1 MARGDY
7 LARTGGGYGKSF
19 KQKSDNLKQS
29 IGSLD
34 RRINNAV
41 KSGNV
46 DQAKDLRSRQNKF
59 VQNLADTA
67 VREAASPYGG
77 NDPELT
83 IQGNVR
89 TSSGGPLLTTKGDE
103 LRQSVIDRDFLNP
116 TRRLDNLFPKQMEA
130 MYPVSRKAQRGPF
143 AVQAIKQMFGIEDK
157 PIPYS
162 GDGIMPAL
170 RYPLQRFSFDPLTRD
185 TEENMA
191 AVEGAD
197 IFSNE
202 GDFNAPATII
212 KANAEDAFNTSPYQ
226 VMNANS
232 LNDGI
237 DLLIDQGV
245 IAPEESRNL
254 DLGNLFGNFQ
264 DGIGALNLNDLGDRF
279 SNNPLVQGFK
289 KLDDNKGLDINLND
303 RSLQY
308 RKDSPFNLPGS
319 LTFSL
324 NPNNAGIM
332 YEI

>member
-46 DQAKDLRSRQNKF
+46 DQAKDLRSRQNNF

-67 VREAASPYGG
+67 VREATSLYGG

-89 TSSGGPLLTTKGDE
+89 TSSGGPLLTTKGGQ

-116 TRRLDNLFPKQMEA
+116 TRRLQNQFPAEMKK
-130 MYPVSRKAQRGPF
+130 MYPISQAAQQGPF
-143 AVQAIKQMFGIEDK
+143 AVQAIKKMFGMEDK

-170 RYPLQRFSFDPLTRD
+170 RYPLDEQ
-185 TEENMA
+185 NMA
-191 AVEGAD
+191 AAEGAD

-212 KANAEDAFNTSPYQ
+212 NANANVEDTFNTSPYQ

-232 LNDGI
+232 LKDGI

-245 IAPEESRNL
+245 IAPEEPRNL

-264 DGIGALNLNDLGDRF
+264 DGIGALNLNDLGNRF

-303 RSLQY
+303 RLLQY

>member
-46 DQAKDLRSRQNKF
+46 DQAKDLRSRQNNF

-89 TSSGGPLLTTKGDE
+89 TSSGGPLLTTKGGQ

-116 TRRLDNLFPKQMEA
+116 TRRLQNEFPAEMKK
-130 MYPVSRKAQRGPF
+130 MYPISQAAQGGPF
-143 AVQAIKQMFGIEDK
+143 ALQAIKKMFGIEDK

-170 RYPLQRFSFDPLTRD
+170 RYPLDEQ
-185 TEENMA
+185 NMA
-191 AVEGAD
+191 AAEGAD

-202 GDFNAPATII
+202 GDFATPV
-212 KANAEDAFNTSPYQ
+212 ARAETPFELVNVGGLNLGPTIDMNELINRGQGIFENFQQ
-226 VMNANS
+226 VVPEGLNLNIGDKS
-232 LNDGI
+232 LNYK
-237 DLLIDQGV
+237 
-245 IAPEESRNL
+245 R
-254 DLGNLFGNFQ
+254 NLFG
-264 DGIGALNLNDLGDRF
+264 
-279 SNNPLVQGFK
+279 
-289 KLDDNKGLDINLND
+289 
-303 RSLQY
+303 
-308 RKDSPFNLPGS
+308 LPGQFSFGISPEQVS
-319 LTFSL
+319 L
-324 NPNNAGIM
+324 G

>member
-7 LARTGGGYGKSF
+7 LAKTGGGYGKSYQ
-19 KQKSDNLKQS
+19 QKTDNLKQS

-34 RRINNAV
+34 RRINKAIA
-41 KSGNV
+41 SGDT
-46 DQAKDLRSRQNKF
+46 DQAKDLRSRQKNF
-59 VQNLADTA
+59 VKDLAMNT
-67 VREAASPYGG
+67 VKQQVLGG
-77 NDPELT
+77 DDELT

-89 TSSGGPLLTTKGDE
+89 TSSGGPILTTKGNE

-116 TRRLDNLFPKQMEA
+116 TRRLQNQFPAEMKK
-130 MYPVSRKAQRGPF
+130 MYPISQAAQGGPF
-143 AVQAIKQMFGIEDK
+143 AVQAIKKMFGIEDK

-170 RYPLQRFSFDPLTRD
+170 RYPLQQSSFDPLTRD
-185 TEENMA
+185 GGENMA
-191 AVEGAD
+191 AAEGPG

-202 GDFNAPATII
+202 GDFNVAS
-212 KANAEDAFNTSPYQ
+212 NVEDAVNSGEYRLI
-226 VMNANS
+226 NAGS
-232 LNDGI
+232 LNDGLG
-237 DLLIDQGV
+237 LLINQGAV
-245 IAPEESRNL
+245 SPNQSNNL
-254 DLGNLFGNFQ
+254 DLGNLFGNLQ
-264 DGIGALNLNDLGDRF
+264 GGIGAFNF
-279 SNNPLVQGFK
+279 SDNPIVQGFK
-289 KLDDNKGLDINLND
+289 KLDDDKGLDINIGD

>member
-1 MARGDY
+1 MSREAY
-7 LARTGGGYGKSF
+7 LARTSGGTKTY
-19 KQKSDNLKQS
+19 KQVKDSLQQS

-41 KSGNV
+41 KSGDV
-46 DQAKDLRSRQNKF
+46 DKAKDLRSRQNKF
-59 VQNLADTA
+59 VQNLADTV

-77 NDPELT
+77 NNSELT
-83 IQGNVR
+83 IQGNIR
-89 TSSGGPLLTTKGDE
+89 TSSGGPVLTTKGNE

-116 TRRLDNLFPKQMEA
+116 TRRLQNQFPAEMKK
-130 MYPVSRKAQRGPF
+130 MYPISQAAQRGPF

-170 RYPLQRFSFDPLTRD
+170 RYPLQQSSFDPLTRD
-185 TEENMA
+185 GGENMA
-191 AVEGAD
+191 AADGAD

-202 GDFNAPATII
+202 GDFNVAS
-212 KANAEDAFNTSPYQ
+212 NVEDAVNSGEYRLI
-226 VMNANS
+226 NAGS
-232 LNDGI
+232 LNDGLG
-237 DLLIDQGV
+237 LLIDQGAV
-245 IAPEESRNL
+245 SPNQSNNL
-254 DLGNLFGNFQ
+254 DLGNLFGNLQ
-264 DGIGALNLNDLGDRF
+264 GGIGAFNFFD
-279 SNNPLVQGFK
+279 NPIVQGFK
-289 KLDDNKGLDINLND
+289 KLDDDKGLDINIGD

>member
-46 DQAKDLRSRQNKF
+46 DQAKDLRSRQNNF

-89 TSSGGPLLTTKGDE
+89 TSSGGPLLTTKGGQ

-116 TRRLDNLFPKQMEA
+116 TRRLQNEFPAEMKK
-130 MYPVSRKAQRGPF
+130 MYPISQAAQQGPF
-143 AVQAIKQMFGIEDK
+143 AVQAIKKMFGIEDK

-170 RYPLQRFSFDPLTRD
+170 RYPLDEQ
-185 TEENMA
+185 NMA
-191 AVEGAD
+191 AAEGAD

-202 GDFNAPATII
+202 GDFATPVARAEAPFELVNVGGLNLGPTIDMNELI
-212 KANAEDAFNTSPYQ
+212 NRGQGIFENFQQ
-226 VMNANS
+226 VVPEGLNLNIGDKS
-232 LNDGI
+232 LNYK
-237 DLLIDQGV
+237 
-245 IAPEESRNL
+245 R
-254 DLGNLFGNFQ
+254 NLFG
-264 DGIGALNLNDLGDRF
+264 
-279 SNNPLVQGFK
+279 
-289 KLDDNKGLDINLND
+289 
-303 RSLQY
+303 
-308 RKDSPFNLPGS
+308 LPGQFSFGISPEQVS
-319 LTFSL
+319 L
-324 NPNNAGIM
+324 G

>member
-7 LARTGGGYGKSF
+7 LAKTGGGYGKSY

-34 RRINNAV
+34 RRINNAI

-77 NDPELT
+77 NNPELT

-89 TSSGGPLLTTKGDE
+89 TSSGGPILTTKGGE

-116 TRRLDNLFPKQMEA
+116 TRRLQNQFPGEMKR
-130 MYPVSRKAQRGPF
+130 MYPVETAAQQGPF
-143 AVQAIKQMFGIEDK
+143 AVQAIKKMFGMEDK

-170 RYPLQRFSFDPLTRD
+170 RYPLDEQ
-185 TEENMA
+185 NMA
-191 AVEGAD
+191 AAEDPG

-202 GDFNAPATII
+202 GDFATPVARAEAPFELVNVGGLNLGPTIDMNELI
-212 KANAEDAFNTSPYQ
+212 NRGQGIFENFQQ
-226 VMNANS
+226 VVPEGLNLNIGDKS
-232 LNDGI
+232 LNYK
-237 DLLIDQGV
+237 
-245 IAPEESRNL
+245 R
-254 DLGNLFGNFQ
+254 NLFG
-264 DGIGALNLNDLGDRF
+264 
-279 SNNPLVQGFK
+279 
-289 KLDDNKGLDINLND
+289 
-303 RSLQY
+303 
-308 RKDSPFNLPGS
+308 LPGQFSFGVSPEQVS
-319 LTFSL
+319 L
-324 NPNNAGIM
+324 G

>member
-7 LARTGGGYGKSF
+7 LAKTGGGYGKSYQ
-19 KQKSDNLKQS
+19 QKTDNLKQS

-34 RRINNAV
+34 RRINNAI
-41 KSGNV
+41 KSGDV

-59 VQNLADTA
+59 VQNLADT
-67 VREAASPYGG
+67 VVKEATSLYGG
-77 NDPELT
+77 NNPELT

-89 TSSGGPLLTTKGDE
+89 TSSGGPILTTKGGE
-103 LRQSVIDRDFLNP
+103 LRQSVIDRDFLNS
-116 TRRLDNLFPKQMEA
+116 TRRLQNEFPAEMKR
-130 MYPVSRKAQRGPF
+130 MYPISQTAQQGPF
-143 AVQAIKQMFGIEDK
+143 AVQAIKQMFGIEDG

-170 RYPLQRFSFDPLTRD
+170 RYPLQRSNFDPLTRD

-191 AVEGAD
+191 AAEGAD

-212 KANAEDAFNTSPYQ
+212 RANAENAFNDSPYQ

-237 DLLIDQGV
+237 NLLIDQGV
-245 IAPEESRNL
+245 IVPEEQRKLN
-254 DLGNLFGNFQ
+254 LGNLFNNFQ
-264 DGIGALNLNDLGDRF
+264 DGIGALNLNNLGDRF
-279 SNNPLVQGFK
+279 SNSPLVQEFK
-289 KLDDNKGLDINLND
+289 KLDDGKGLDLNIGD

-324 NPNNAGIM
+324 DPNNAGIM

>member
-46 DQAKDLRSRQNKF
+46 DQAKDLRSRQNNF

-116 TRRLDNLFPKQMEA
+116 TRRLQNEFPAEMKK
-130 MYPVSRKAQRGPF
+130 MYPISQAAQQGPF
-143 AVQAIKQMFGIEDK
+143 AVQAIRKMFGMEDK

-170 RYPLQRFSFDPLTRD
+170 RYPLDEQ
-185 TEENMA
+185 NMA
-191 AVEGAD
+191 AAEGAD

-202 GDFNAPATII
+202 GDFATPV
-212 KANAEDAFNTSPYQ
+212 ARAETPFELVNVGGLNLGPTIDMNELINRGQGIFENFQQ
-226 VMNANS
+226 VVPEGLNLNIGDKS
-232 LNDGI
+232 LNYK
-237 DLLIDQGV
+237 
-245 IAPEESRNL
+245 R
-254 DLGNLFGNFQ
+254 NLFG
-264 DGIGALNLNDLGDRF
+264 
-279 SNNPLVQGFK
+279 
-289 KLDDNKGLDINLND
+289 
-303 RSLQY
+303 
-308 RKDSPFNLPGS
+308 LPGQFSFGISPEQVS
-319 LTFSL
+319 L
-324 NPNNAGIM
+324 G

>member
-59 VQNLADTA
+59 VQNLADT
-67 VREAASPYGG
+67 VVKEAASPYGG

-89 TSSGGPLLTTKGDE
+89 TSSGGPLLTTKGNE

-130 MYPVSRKAQRGPF
+130 MYPMSRKAQRGPF

-170 RYPLQRFSFDPLTRD
+170 RYPLQQSSFDPLTRD
-185 TEENMA
+185 GGENMA
-191 AVEGAD
+191 AAEGAG

-202 GDFNAPATII
+202 GDFAAPIAKTEAPFELVNVGGLNLGPTIDMNELI
-212 KANAEDAFNTSPYQ
+212 NRGQGIFENFQQ
-226 VMNANS
+226 VIPEGLNLNIGDKS
-232 LNDGI
+232 LNYK
-237 DLLIDQGV
+237 
-245 IAPEESRNL
+245 R
-254 DLGNLFGNFQ
+254 NLFG
-264 DGIGALNLNDLGDRF
+264 
-279 SNNPLVQGFK
+279 
-289 KLDDNKGLDINLND
+289 
-303 RSLQY
+303 
-308 RKDSPFNLPGS
+308 LPGQFSFGINPEQVS
-319 LTFSL
+319 L
-324 NPNNAGIM
+324 G

>member
-89 TSSGGPLLTTKGDE
+89 TSSGGPLLTTKGGQ

-116 TRRLDNLFPKQMEA
+116 TRRLQNQFPAEMKK
-130 MYPVSRKAQRGPF
+130 MYPISQAAQGGPF
-143 AVQAIKQMFGIEDK
+143 AVQAIKKMFGMEDK

-170 RYPLQRFSFDPLTRD
+170 RYPLDEQ
-185 TEENMA
+185 NMA
-191 AVEGAD
+191 AAEGAD

-202 GDFNAPATII
+202 GDFATPV
-212 KANAEDAFNTSPYQ
+212 ARAETPFELVNVGGLNLGPTIDMNELINRGQGIFENFQQ
-226 VMNANS
+226 VVPEGLNLNIGDKS
-232 LNDGI
+232 LNYK
-237 DLLIDQGV
+237 
-245 IAPEESRNL
+245 R
-254 DLGNLFGNFQ
+254 NLFG
-264 DGIGALNLNDLGDRF
+264 
-279 SNNPLVQGFK
+279 
-289 KLDDNKGLDINLND
+289 
-303 RSLQY
+303 
-308 RKDSPFNLPGS
+308 LPGQFSFGISPEQVS
-319 LTFSL
+319 L
-324 NPNNAGIM
+324 G

>member
-7 LARTGGGYGKSF
+7 LAKTGGGYGKSY

-34 RRINNAV
+34 RRINNAI
-41 KSGNV
+41 KSGDV

-67 VREAASPYGG
+67 VRSAVYGG
-77 NDPELT
+77 NDELT
-83 IQGNVR
+83 IQGNIR
-89 TSSGGPLLTTKGDE
+89 TSSGGPVLTTKGGQ

-116 TRRLDNLFPKQMEA
+116 TRRLQNEFPGEMKK
-130 MYPVSRKAQRGPF
+130 MYPISQAAQRGPF
-143 AVQAIKQMFGIEDK
+143 AVQAIKKMFGIEDK
-157 PIPYS
+157 PTPYS

-170 RYPLQRFSFDPLTRD
+170 RYPLQQSSFDPLTR
-185 TEENMA
+185 EGGENMA
-191 AVEGAD
+191 AAEGAD

-212 KANAEDAFNTSPYQ
+212 RANAEDAFNNSPYQ

-237 DLLIDQGV
+237 NLLIDQGAV
-245 IAPEESRNL
+245 APEEPRNL
-254 DLGNLFGNFQ
+254 NLGNLFNNFQ
-264 DGIGALNLNDLGDRF
+264 DGIGALNLNNLGDRF

-289 KLDDNKGLDINLND
+289 KLDDGKGLDLDIGD
-303 RSLQY
+303 RSLRY
-308 RKDSPFNLPGS
+308 TKESPFNLPGN

-324 NPNNAGIM
+324 DPNNAGIM

>member
-46 DQAKDLRSRQNKF
+46 DQAKDLRSRQNNF

-67 VREAASPYGG
+67 VREAASSYGG

-89 TSSGGPLLTTKGDE
+89 TSSGGPLLTTKGGQ

-116 TRRLDNLFPKQMEA
+116 TRRLQNQFPAEMKK
-130 MYPVSRKAQRGPF
+130 MYPISQAAQQGPF
-143 AVQAIKQMFGIEDK
+143 AVQAIKKMFGMEDK

-170 RYPLQRFSFDPLTRD
+170 RYPLDEQ
-185 TEENMA
+185 NMA
-191 AVEGAD
+191 AAEGAD

-202 GDFNAPATII
+202 GDFATPVARAEAPFELVNVGGLNLGPTIDMNELI
-212 KANAEDAFNTSPYQ
+212 NRGQGIFENFQQ
-226 VMNANS
+226 VVPEGLNLNIGDKS
-232 LNDGI
+232 LNYK
-237 DLLIDQGV
+237 
-245 IAPEESRNL
+245 R
-254 DLGNLFGNFQ
+254 NLFG
-264 DGIGALNLNDLGDRF
+264 
-279 SNNPLVQGFK
+279 
-289 KLDDNKGLDINLND
+289 
-303 RSLQY
+303 
-308 RKDSPFNLPGS
+308 LPGQFSFGISPEQVS
-319 LTFSL
+319 L
-324 NPNNAGIM
+324 G

>member
-170 RYPLQRFSFDPLTRD
+170 RYPLEQSSFDPLTR
-185 TEENMA
+185 EGGENMA
-191 AVEGAD
+191 AAEGAG

-202 GDFNAPATII
+202 GDFATPIARAEAPFELVNVGGLNLGPTI
-212 KANAEDAFNTSPYQ
+212 D
-226 VMNANS
+226 MNELINRGQ
-232 LNDGI
+232 GI
-237 DLLIDQGV
+237 F
-245 IAPEESRNL
+245 E
-254 DLGNLFGNFQ
+254 NFQ
-264 DGIGALNLNDLGDRF
+264 QVVPEGLNLNIGDK
-279 SNNPLVQGFK
+279 S
-289 KLDDNKGLDINLND
+289 LNYK
-303 RSLQY
+303 RSL
-308 RKDSPFNLPGS
+308 FGLPGQFSFGINPEQVS
-319 LTFSL
+319 L
-324 NPNNAGIM
+324 G

>member
-59 VQNLADTA
+59 VQNLADT
-67 VREAASPYGG
+67 VVKEAASPYGG
-77 NDPELT
+77 NNSELT

-89 TSSGGPLLTTKGDE
+89 TSSGGPILTTKGNE

-130 MYPVSRKAQRGPF
+130 MYPISRKAQRGPF

-170 RYPLQRFSFDPLTRD
+170 RYPLQQSSFDPLTRD
-185 TEENMA
+185 GGENMA
-191 AVEGAD
+191 AAEGAG

-202 GDFNAPATII
+202 GDFATPMARAEAPFELVNVGGLNLRPTIDMNELI
-212 KANAEDAFNTSPYQ
+212 NRGQGIFENFQQ
-226 VMNANS
+226 VIPEGLNLNIGDKS
-232 LNDGI
+232 LNYK
-237 DLLIDQGV
+237 
-245 IAPEESRNL
+245 R
-254 DLGNLFGNFQ
+254 NLFG
-264 DGIGALNLNDLGDRF
+264 
-279 SNNPLVQGFK
+279 
-289 KLDDNKGLDINLND
+289 
-303 RSLQY
+303 
-308 RKDSPFNLPGS
+308 LPGQFSFGVSPEQVS
-319 LTFSL
+319 L
-324 NPNNAGIM
+324 G

>member
-46 DQAKDLRSRQNKF
+46 DQAKDLRSRQNNF

-89 TSSGGPLLTTKGDE
+89 TSSGGPLLTTKGGQ

-116 TRRLDNLFPKQMEA
+116 TRRLQNEFPAEMKK
-130 MYPVSRKAQRGPF
+130 MYPISQAAQGGPF
-143 AVQAIKQMFGIEDK
+143 ALQAIKKMFGIEDK

-170 RYPLQRFSFDPLTRD
+170 RYPLDEQ
-185 TEENMA
+185 NMA
-191 AVEGAD
+191 AAEGAG

-202 GDFNAPATII
+202 GDFATPVARLINVGGLNLGPTI
-212 KANAEDAFNTSPYQ
+212 DMNELINRGQGIFENFQQ
-226 VMNANS
+226 VVPEGLNLNIGDKS
-232 LNDGI
+232 LNYK
-237 DLLIDQGV
+237 
-245 IAPEESRNL
+245 R
-254 DLGNLFGNFQ
+254 NLFG
-264 DGIGALNLNDLGDRF
+264 
-279 SNNPLVQGFK
+279 
-289 KLDDNKGLDINLND
+289 
-303 RSLQY
+303 
-308 RKDSPFNLPGS
+308 LPGQFSFGISPEQVS
-319 LTFSL
+319 L
-324 NPNNAGIM
+324 G